1 MEVKAGLAA
10 GHSFAAGVS
19 VHGLSWTRSG
29 EDNRLLQLS
38 ALYSPAF
45 SIGGGG
51 PGDPAAGIGPGW
63 ASELA

>member
-1 MEVKAGLAA
+1 MLEPTQNDEAA
-10 GHSFAAGVS
+10 FYSSLVT
-19 VHGLSWTRSG
+19 WTRAG

-38 ALYSPAF
+38 ALYPPAF